1 MFMKSAGL
9 LAGLVVFVSAETAV
23 TPPAQAESRIFN
35 DPPLAIQEYGYGV
48 LGGVVAGALG
58 FYIGSGL
65 ESAIRGNKA
74 NNGTLEF
81 TGIRYDNFHGSF
93 YGGGTGLWLG
103 SALTAY
109 FVGAIDEE
117 DGGVLAT
124 LAGGALT
131 TAAAMGLASALG
143 VHESVDW
150 PAMLPLIAVPAS
162 GAMLSFNISRYFR
175 DQSRAKATAPTVGW
189 QPSRL
194 LLGYAG
200 QASSFRFEA
209 LRWTFQ

>member
-1 MFMKSAGL
+1 MFMKV
-9 LAGLVVFVSAETAV
+9 AGLVTGLAVFVSAETLQ
-23 TPPAQAESRIFN
+23 PQESKIFN
-35 DPPLAIQEYGYGV
+35 DPPLALKQYGYGA

-65 ESAIRGNKA
+65 ESAIRGSEAK
-74 NNGTLEF
+74 NGTLEF

-109 FVGAIDEE
+109 FVGSVDEE
-117 DGGVLAT
+117 DGGVWAT

-131 TAAAMGLASALG
+131 TAAAMGLATTLG
-143 VHESVDW
+143 VHDRIDW
-150 PAMLPLIAVPAS
+150 PAMLPLVAVPAS
-162 GAMLSFNISRYFR
+162 GAMLSFNVSRYFR
-175 DQSRAKATAPTVGW
+175 DKERARATGETVGW
-189 QPSRL
+189 QPPRVQW
-194 LLGYAG
+194 GYAG
-200 QASSFRFEA
+200 EASGFRLDA